1 MRPALWRSGR
11 PSLGLVLSLVLATVL
26 TLPLAGILASG
37 IYDDQLVHRTE
48 AELLAQSV
56 ALAVGI
62 ARDAAA
68 SLPADVAL
76 GPEVA
81 DRRVISLDADL
92 GATRPP
98 RPDATPAAA
107 AADPA
112 FQALGQRVAPDLA
125 ATQAMTLAG
134 FRLLDPAGTVIAGR
148 GEVGLSLA
156 HVEEVSEALRG
167 QTTVTLRRRVSKH
180 PYPPL
185 GSLSRGRPYR
195 LFVAVPIVV
204 RHRVAGVL
212 YASRTP
218 VDVLGSLYG
227 QREALG
233 LAAAAV
239 VAAAMLAGLVLHRA
253 ISLPVRELV
262 ALTGAIGAGDR
273 AAVTS
278 HRHHGTVEFA
288 VLAAS
293 LRDMAM
299 RLTTRSDA
307 VSSFAAHVSHELKS
321 PLSAIRG
328 TVELLRDDDDAAP
341 MEAGER
347 HRFLDHLLSDAER
360 LGLLLSRLREMARAE
375 AEPTAGRATVGVVLE
390 GLRARF
396 TTLSIRAEGE
406 LDAEMDVSA
415 DNLAVLLSHLAD
427 NAARHGA
434 ATLDVSVSR
443 EGPVMAIQVRD
454 DGSGISPGN
463 RARVFDSF
471 FTTRR
476 EEGGTGMG
484 LSIVRALV
492 EAHGG
497 TVALTDTEGGAGFVL
512 TVPIPPDLPVR
523 SVASESTGHRRWLA
537 LAATLAVVLAGL
549 ALRGLGPGLGLPVA
563 VTKYG
568 GSILWGAMVYGIS
581 LVLVPTANR
590 GWPATV
596 ATTLAL
602 LVELFRLV
610 HAPWLDAFRMTTAG
624 ALLLGRV
631 FSVWNLAA
639 YIVGIAMAWRIDRST
654 GAAADRGKA
663 VAAPHG
669 VVVPE
674 R

>member
-76 GPEVA
+76 GAEVS

-98 RPDATPAAA
+98 RPDATPAAP
-107 AADPA
+107 ADPA

-156 HVEEVSEALRG
+156 QVEEVSEALRG
-167 QTTVTLRRRVSKH
+167 RTTVTLRRRVSKH

-239 VAAAMLAGLVLHRA
+239 VAATMLAGLVLHRA

-262 ALTGAIGAGDR
+262 ALTRAIGAGDR
-273 AAVTS
+273 AAVAS
-278 HRHHGTVEFA
+278 HRHHGTAEFA
-288 VLAAS
+288 VLAGS

-299 RLTTRSDA
+299 RLTKRSDA

-328 TVELLRDDDDAAP
+328 TVELLRDDDAAAP
-341 MEAGER
+341 MEAGDR

-360 LGLLLSRLREMARAE
+360 LGALLSRLREMARAE
-375 AEPTAGRATVGVVLE
+375 AEPTAGRATVEVVLE

-396 TTLSIRAEGE
+396 ATLSIRADGE
-406 LDAEMDVSA
+406 LGAEMGVSA
-415 DNLAVLLSHLAD
+415 ENLVVLLSHLAD

-434 ATLDVSVSR
+434 ATLHVSVR
-443 EGPVMAIQVRD
+443 RDGPMVVILVRD
-454 DGSGISPGN
+454 DGTGISPGN

-484 LSIVRALV
+484 LSIVRALI

-497 TVALTDTEGGAGFVL
+497 TVELTDTVEGAGFAL
-512 TVPIPPDLPVR
+512 AVPVPPSPSLG
-523 SVASESTGHRRWLA
+523 SEAPGSTRHRRWRA
-537 LAATLAVVLAGL
+537 LAATLAIVLTGL
-549 ALRGLGPGLGLPVA
+549 AVRGIGPGLGLPFA

-568 GSILWGAMVYGIS
+568 GSVLWGAMIYGIS
-581 LVLVPTANR
+581 LVLVPAATR
-590 GWPATV
+590 GRLATV
-596 ATTLAL
+596 AMTLAL
-602 LVELFRLV
+602 LVELFRLL

-639 YIVGIAMAWRIDRST
+639 YMVGIATAWGIDRST
-654 GAAADRGKA
+654 GSAADRGKA
-663 VAAPHG
+663 VVAPHG
-669 VVVPE
+669 GVGPKG
-674 R
+674 

>member
-11 PSLGLVLSLVLATVL
+11 PSLSLVLSLVLATVL
-26 TLPLAGILASG
+26 ALPLAGVLASG

-56 ALAVGI
+56 ALAAGI

-76 GPEVA
+76 GDEVA
-81 DRRVISLDADL
+81 EGRAISLDADL

-98 RPDATPAAA
+98 RPDATVAPAPP
-107 AADPA
+107 DPA

-125 ATQAMTLAG
+125 ATQAVTLAG

-156 HVEEVSEALRG
+156 HVDEVSEALRG
-167 QTTVTLRRRVSKH
+167 RTAVTLRRRVSKH

-195 LFVAVPIVV
+195 LFVAVPIVA

-262 ALTGAIGAGDR
+262 SLTGAIGARDR
-273 AAVTS
+273 AAVAS

-288 VLAAS
+288 VLAGS

-341 MEAGER
+341 MEAEDR
-347 HRFLDHLLSDAER
+347 RRFLDHLLADAER
-360 LGLLLSRLREMARAE
+360 LGALLSRLKEMARAE
-375 AEPTAGRATVGVVLE
+375 AEPTAGRATVGVALE
-390 GLRARF
+390 DLRARF
-396 TTLSIRAEGE
+396 TTLSVAADGE
-406 LDAEMDVSA
+406 LDAEMAVSE
-415 DNLAVLLSHLAD
+415 DNLVVLLSHLAD

-434 ATLDVSVSR
+434 ATLHVSVRSD
-443 EGPVMAIQVRD
+443 GPMMAIRVRD

-476 EEGGTGMG
+476 DEGGTGMG

-497 TVALTDTEGGAGFVL
+497 CVELIDTERGAGFVL
-512 TVPIPPDLPVR
+512 AVPIPPHLLVGSKALD
-523 SVASESTGHRRWLA
+523 STGRRRWLA
-537 LAATLAVVLAGL
+537 LAANLAVVLAGL
-549 ALRGLGPGLGLPVA
+549 ALRGIGPGLGFPFA

-568 GSILWGAMVYGIS
+568 GSVLWGAMV
-581 LVLVPTANR
+581 
-590 GWPATV
+590 
-596 ATTLAL
+596 
-602 LVELFRLV
+602 
-610 HAPWLDAFRMTTAG
+610 
-624 ALLLGRV
+624 
-631 FSVWNLAA
+631 
-639 YIVGIAMAWRIDRST
+639 
-654 GAAADRGKA
+654 
-663 VAAPHG
+663 
-669 VVVPE
+669 
-674 R
+674 

>member
-1 MRPALWRSGR
+1 
-11 PSLGLVLSLVLATVL
+11 VLSLVLATVL

-76 GPEVA
+76 GAEVS

-92 GATRPP
+92 AATRPP
-98 RPDATPAAA
+98 RPDATPAAP
-107 AADPA
+107 ADPA

-156 HVEEVSEALRG
+156 QVEEVSEALRG
-167 QTTVTLRRRVSKH
+167 RTTVTLRRRVSKH

-239 VAAAMLAGLVLHRA
+239 VAATMLAGLVLHRA

-262 ALTGAIGAGDR
+262 ALTRAIGAGDR
-273 AAVTS
+273 AAVAS
-278 HRHHGTVEFA
+278 HRHHGTAEFA
-288 VLAAS
+288 VLAGS

-299 RLTTRSDA
+299 RLTKRNDA

-328 TVELLRDDDDAAP
+328 TVELLRDDDAAAP
-341 MEAGER
+341 MEAGDR

-360 LGLLLSRLREMARAE
+360 LGALLSRLREMARAE
-375 AEPTAGRATVGVVLE
+375 AEPTAGRATVEVVLE

-396 TTLSIRAEGE
+396 ATLSIRADGE
-406 LDAEMDVSA
+406 LGAEMGVSA
-415 DNLAVLLSHLAD
+415 ENLVVLLSHLAD

-434 ATLDVSVSR
+434 ATLHVSVR
-443 EGPVMAIQVRD
+443 RDGPMVVILVRD
-454 DGSGISPGN
+454 DGTGISPGN

-484 LSIVRALV
+484 LSIVRALI

-497 TVALTDTEGGAGFVL
+497 TVELTDTVEGAGFALAV
-512 TVPIPPDLPVR
+512 PVR
-523 SVASESTGHRRWLA
+523 PGPSLGSEAPGSTRHRRWRA
-537 LAATLAVVLAGL
+537 LAATLAIVLTGL
-549 ALRGLGPGLGLPVA
+549 AVRGIGPGLGLPFA

-568 GSILWGAMVYGIS
+568 GSVLWGAMIYGIS
-581 LVLVPTANR
+581 LVLVPAATRGRLATA
-590 GWPATV
+590 AM
-596 ATTLAL
+596 TLAL
-602 LVELFRLV
+602 LVELFRLL

-639 YIVGIAMAWRIDRST
+639 YMVGIATAWGIDRST
-654 GAAADRGKA
+654 GSAADRGKL
-663 VAAPHG
+663 VVAPHG
-669 VVVPE
+669 GVGPKG
-674 R
+674 